1 MPLATEVAEAF
12 VRVANEIKLLREE
25 AGTVSWELG
34 PYATQNSVYR
44 EAAQNAAEDPL
55 KMAVLSDSTSDS
67 YVGGG
72 VNGGSTN
79 WGDTWPNRLSRK
91 LRAQQGLPT
100 GGRGWIPPSTPTWPG
115 GYDYDTSV
123 RLPANYT
130 EMDELNFQ
138 LGIPGSLWLQDGHA
152 TNVYQVQVP
161 LTAGCTS
168 VDIVTTGYGGA
179 IHFVRSNGTTVVL
192 ADSTGDRV
200 VTRVTN
206 PGTSITIKAPEGSG
220 LGFAYLGLFE
230 YVGDED
236 AGIRMF
242 NLAQAAI
249 RANEVQSWLGNS
261 TFSMLP
267 MLAAYQ
273 PDVLLVVLGSNDFP
287 QDPAPTPETV
297 LNSLGAIAM
306 SVNSVAANCQVIF
319 VHRPNPAQFWV
330 DFGNMLGANAGTV
343 GATVLNLA
351 VDDRLTLGNTTLYV
365 SDGVHFTSAGDEVM
379 ADVVSEHLKVEK
391 QTSGGSGG
399 GLSEE
404 EIQTLIDATFATKPR
419 RWQSE
424 VIINSGELV
433 DGYND
438 NIGGVLVDND
448 IMLYQASFR
457 LSDPVEVI
465 GGTGNLQIQWYAG
478 SPTELETELIT
489 TTQVAAG
496 EHDVIVTFATP
507 MPYTINTVLRAKILM
522 TDTEVFVPCHI
533 QWRGRY
539 TT

>member
-12 VRVANEIKLLREE
+12 IRVAEEIKLLREE

-44 EAAQNAAEDPL
+44 DAAQNAAEDPL

-138 LGIPGSLWLQDGHA
+138 VGIPGSLWLQDGHA
-152 TNVYQVQVP
+152 TDVYQVQVP

-179 IHFVRSNGTTVVL
+179 IHFVRSNGTIVVL

-206 PGTSITIKAPEGSG
+206 PGTSVTIKAPEGSG

-236 AGIRMF
+236 SGVRMF

-249 RANEVQSWLGNS
+249 RGSEVQGFLAD
-261 TFSMLP
+261 TAKSMLP

-273 PDVLLVVLGSNDFP
+273 PDLLMVVLGSNDFA
-287 QDPAPTPETV
+287 QDPAPAPETV
-297 LNSLGAIAM
+297 LNTLGAIAM
-306 SVNSVAANCQVIF
+306 AVNSVAPTCQVLF
-319 VHRPNPAQFWV
+319 VHRPNPAQFWI
-330 DFGNMLGANAGTV
+330 DFGTMLENNAGSV

-351 VDDRLTLGNTTLYV
+351 VDDRLTLGNSTLYV
-365 SDGVHFTSAGDEVM
+365 SDGVHFTAAGDDKMAEVV
-379 ADVVSEHLKVEK
+379 AEHLKVVK
-391 QTSGGSGG
+391 QTSGGGG

-404 EIQTLIDATFATKPR
+404 EIQALIDATFTARPR

-424 VIINSGELV
+424 VIVNSGRLV

-438 NIGGVLVDND
+438 NIGGVLVDYD

-457 LSDPVEVI
+457 LADPAALI
-465 GGTGNLQIQWYAG
+465 AGGAVTIQWYAG
-478 SPTELETELIT
+478 SVTELETELIT
-489 TTQVAAG
+489 TTQVG
-496 EHDVIVTFATP
+496 VNEHDVIVTFATP
-507 MPYTINTVLRAKILM
+507 MPYTINTVLRAKFTVGNAVI
-522 TDTEVFVPCHI
+522 DSPCHI

>member
-1 MPLATEVAEAF
+1 MPLATGVAAALT
-12 VRVANEIKLLREE
+12 RVAQEIKAVREE
-25 AGTVSWELG
+25 AGTVSWTLG
-34 PYATQNSVYR
+34 PYATQNSIYR
-44 EAAQNAAEDPL
+44 DAAQNTDVEPL

-79 WGDTWPNRLSRK
+79 WGDTWPNRLSK
-91 LRAQQGLPT
+91 KMRAQQGLPT

-115 GYDYDTSV
+115 GYDYDTST
-123 RLPANYT
+123 RTPANYT

-138 LGIPGSLWLQDGHA
+138 IGIPGSLWLQDGHP
-152 TNVYQVQVP
+152 TNIYQVQVP
-161 LTAGCTS
+161 LTPGCTS

-192 ADSTGDRV
+192 ADSTGDRT

-206 PGTSITIKAPEGSG
+206 PGTSVTIKAPEGSG

-230 YVGDED
+230 YVGDEN
-236 AGIRMF
+236 AGFRMF

-249 RANEVQSWLGNS
+249 RAGEVQSWLGDAAKS
-261 TFSMLP
+261 TLP

-273 PDVLLVVLGSNDFP
+273 PDLLLVVLGSNDFAAPEPPP
-287 QDPAPTPETV
+287 QGVV
-297 LNSLGAIAM
+297 LNYLGQIAM

-319 VHRPNPAQFWV
+319 VHRPNPLQSWV
-330 DFGNMLGANAGTV
+330 DFGAMLEAGAPSV

-351 VDDRLTLGNTTLYV
+351 VDNRLTLGNTTLYV
-365 SDGVHFTSAGDEVM
+365 SDGVHFTAAGDEVM
-379 ADVVSEHLKVEK
+379 AGVVADHLKVEK
-391 QTSGGSGG
+391 EVPSA

-404 EIQTLIDATFATKPR
+404 EVQALIDATFVAKPR

-424 VIINSGELV
+424 VIINSGNLV

-438 NIGGVLVDND
+438 NIGGVLVDAD

-457 LSDPVEVI
+457 IADPTAVI
-465 GGTGNLQIQWYAG
+465 SGGPLTIQWYAG
-478 SPTELETELIT
+478 STTALETELIT
-489 TTQVAAG
+489 TTQIAVN

-507 MPYTINTVLRAKILM
+507 MPYTINTVLRAKI
-522 TDTEVFVPCHI
+522 TVGNAVIQGPCHI